1 MCLLVGERMG
11 RECGRGMNVLRLG
24 LRFGLCMGGVRCTW
38 VRWGGCLLCGAGRSL
53 VAQRRGAARRDATRR
68 GAARR
73 APTKIMFHIIESK
86 RANKKA
92 ITKK

>member
-1 MCLLVGERMG
+1 MGEAGAENEFIAIGVG
-11 RECGRGMNVLRLG
+11 V
-24 LRFGLCMGGVRCTW
+24 GLCMGGVRCTW